1 MKRRPFHYAW
11 VIVGAGTLTTFAAL
25 GLGRFALGMLL
36 PSMGAGLG
44 LDYHRMGVIGT
55 ANFFGYLLAVLTSG
69 ILVSRT
75 GARTLVAGSLL
86 LVGATMVA
94 LSRAASYPVVLALY
108 FLTGVGSGAA
118 NVPVMSLVAAWFG
131 SRWRGRAAGFIVIG
145 SGFAILLS
153 GWLLPALN
161 RAHGTA
167 GWRVG
172 WLVLGCI
179 VLVVGC
185 VNAAVLRN
193 HPAELRLDPV
203 GGDPAQFAPPA
214 HHPRGVRAV
223 IANGRLWHLGLLYL
237 LFGTTYVVYATFVV
251 TALVRERGFPES
263 VAGTVWSAIGALSL
277 LSGPV
282 FGTLSDR
289 IGRRLGLALV
299 FAIQAVSYGLFAT
312 GLPGAPL
319 AISVLFFGITAWSI
333 PSIMT
338 AVTGDLAGPGGAA
351 AAFGFVT
358 FIFGLGQMAGPA
370 VAGAIAD
377 ARGSLTAAFGF
388 AAALAALAAL
398 LALPLPEGKGQARP
412 GPGRSS
418 CQRVPP

>member
-1 MKRRPFHYAW
+1 LSRRPAHYGWA
-11 VIVGAGTLTTFAAL
+11 IVAAGTLTTFSAL

-36 PSMGAGLG
+36 PSMGRGLG
-44 LDYHRMGVIGT
+44 LDYHRMGIVGT
-55 ANFFGYLLAVLTSG
+55 ANFLGYLLAVLTSG
-69 ILVSRT
+69 ILVART
-75 GARTLVAGSLL
+75 GARVLVSGSLL

-94 LSRAASYPVVLALY
+94 VSRASSYPAVLGLY

-131 SRWRGRAAGFIVIG
+131 SRLRGRAAGFIVIG

-153 GWLLPALN
+153 GRLVPALN
-161 RAHGTA
+161 RAYGA
-167 GWRVG
+167 DGWRAG
-172 WLVLGCI
+172 WLVLGAI
-179 VLVVGC
+179 VLAAAA

-193 HPAELRLDPV
+193 RPADLGLEPI
-203 GGDPAQFAPPA
+203 GGGAAPFAPPA
-214 HHPRGVRAV
+214 HHPRGIRAV
-223 IANGRLWHLGLLYL
+223 VASGRLWHLGALYF
-237 LFGTTYVVYATFVV
+237 LFGCSYVVYATFVV

-282 FGTLSDR
+282 FGSLSDR

-299 FAIQAVSYGLFAT
+299 FAIQALSYGLFAT
-312 GLPGAPL
+312 GLPGAAL
-319 AISVLFFGITAWSI
+319 AASVACFGVTAWSI

-338 AVTGDLAGPGGAA
+338 AVTADLAGPANAA

-370 VAGAIAD
+370 AAGAIAD
-377 ARGSLTAAFGF
+377 ARGSLSAAFG
-388 AAALAALAAL
+388 AASALAGAAAL
-398 LALPLPEGKGQARP
+398 LALAL
-412 GPGRSS
+412 PGRRA
-418 CQRVPP
+418 QP